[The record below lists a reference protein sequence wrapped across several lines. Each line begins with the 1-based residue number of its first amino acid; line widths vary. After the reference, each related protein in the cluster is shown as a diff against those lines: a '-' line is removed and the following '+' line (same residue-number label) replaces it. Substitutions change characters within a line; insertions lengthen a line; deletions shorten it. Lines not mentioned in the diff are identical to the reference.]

1 LDEENQQEST
11 NFIKRMWESFKKTKD
26 SFGVKVGDLE
36 NLKYST
42 IYMSELS
49 DEAVQIIERKQIS
62 VPDAIE

>member
-1 LDEENQQEST
+1 
-11 NFIKRMWESFKKTKD
+11 MWESFKKTKD